1 MPTYIPDRDELE
13 MHYANMEG
21 GDDTLAYTETG
32 EIVIPNEVQ
41 KRFPQ
46 IAAAALQ
53 AIAQSG
59 GNPAQYVVGSPMGNY
74 DMDTNAQ
81 QFAWYD
87 DLWEATKN
95 ATKATADYVA
105 NSNVGKSLVTGV
117 GTAAAAKLAGAD
129 TTQALATGAGA
140 GLGYLGGA
148 SLGQGIANLTD
159 NNDATGFFDTP
170 EVPKVTSATT
180 SEALM
185 NAAKSFNMAGL
196 TGAAT
201 GGLAGFTMGA
211 PIPQP
216 TVDLQLNKDS
226 QLEMPK
232 IAPMPDPFDLEDN
245 DKPNV
250 SATLPQTNP
259 IAPMT
264 PAALKPASGIRYLDK
279 VKDRDTGRY
288 RFMESDKQDD
298 SAFARAISGA
308 SRRRGFGSKIFS
320 I

>member
-21 GDDTLAYTETG
+21 GDDTLAYAETG

-41 KRFPQ
+41 KRFPH

-59 GNPAQYVVGSPMGNY
+59 GNPSQYVVGSPMGNY

-95 ATKATADYVA
+95 ATKVTADYVA
-105 NSNVGKSLVTGV
+105 NSNVGKSLVTGL

-159 NNDATGFFDTP
+159 NNDATGFFDKP
-170 EVPKVTSATT
+170 EVPKLTSATT

-216 TVDLQLNKDS
+216 NMNLQLNKDS

-264 PAALKPASGIRYLDK
+264 PAGLKPASGIRYLDK